1 MPSARKLKLKLV
13 APKPRNP
20 LVVHALKR
28 KAGKHRRGTSA
39 ERRAQKL
46 ALLRSLRDSD

>member
-28 KAGKHRRGTSA
+28 KAGKHRRSTAA
-39 ERRAQKL
+39 ERRAHKL
-46 ALLRSLRDSD
+46 ALVKSLHDGD

>member
-13 APKPRNP
+13 AHKPRNP

-28 KAGKHRRGTSA
+28 KAGKHRRSTSA

-46 ALLRSLRDSD
+46 ALAKALREHD

>member
-13 APKPRNP
+13 AAKPRNP
-20 LVVHALKR
+20 LVVHAIKR
-28 KAGKHRRGTSA
+28 KAGKHRRSTSA

-46 ALLRSLRDSD
+46 ALAKSLHDNG